1 MNFSRAY
8 YTQNHAMNM
17 SHRYDTEP
25 VELTIGSRRL
35 TLLRVKDLERW
46 VDREALLRDE
56 TEEPPYW
63 AHLWTGS
70 LTLARYIERGVE
82 CQDLQI
88 LDLGCGLGLTG
99 IVAALKGGRVTFA
112 DKESDALAFAAVN
125 AQMNGCPL
133 FAVKLLDFTQS
144 VIDQQFSLILA
155 AEILYDRPVFPKLIA
170 FLKHHL
176 SPGGRALIADAKRTN
191 TDDFYHQLAV
201 AGLTWTREEVSE
213 REENL
218 PLTISIVTVRADVA
232 D

>member
-1 MNFSRAY
+1 MN
-8 YTQNHAMNM
+8 T
-17 SHRYDTEP
+17 SHRYDAEP
-25 VELTIGSRRL
+25 VALIISSRQL

-46 VDREALLRDE
+46 VDREALLRDD

-70 LTLARYIERGVE
+70 LTLARYIEREVE
-82 CQDLQI
+82 CWDLQI

-112 DKESDALAFAAVN
+112 DKEPNALAFATVN
-125 AQMNGCPL
+125 AQMNNCPL
-133 FAVKLLDFTQS
+133 FEAQLLDFTQAGM
-144 VIDQQFSLILA
+144 DQRFSLILA
-155 AEILYDRPVFPKLIA
+155 AEILYDRPAFPQLIA

-191 TDDFYHQLAV
+191 TADFYHQLAV
-201 AGLTWTREEVSE
+201 AGLTWEREEVSE

-218 PLTISIVTVRADVA
+218 PLTISIVTVHADVVG
-232 D
+232 